1 MEFSFTYSKAFFL
14 IYHYL
19 LFFYFYPKFLLG
31 STKAEAAEK
40 RNECKMQ
47 ICKFHDKFLES
58 LNNNYC
64 QAFHFCGFF
73 FLTLNDYK

>member
-58 LNNNYC
+58 LNNNYIVRPSI
-64 QAFHFCGFF
+64 FVEFF
-73 FLTLNDYK
+73 FLR